1 MIRIRPI
8 QKQDFEQL
16 TQIEFESFT
25 DPYPKEL
32 FQFLAGTQPDQ
43 FLVAVETKY
52 ETESILG
59 YAVADIDKK
68 KQSKIGHI
76 LSIAIG
82 KKYRRRGF
90 GSRLLSKLINV
101 LISKG
106 CNGVVLEVRVSNDVA
121 HSFYQKLGFQEV
133 TRSRRF
139 YDDGEDAL
147 IMTLNLEEGS

>member
-43 FLVAVETKY
+43 FLVAVDTKN

-59 YAVADIDKK
+59 YAVADIDRR
-68 KQSKIGHI
+68 KQSKVGHI

-82 KKYRRRGF
+82 KKYQRRGF

-101 LISKG
+101 LKSKG
-106 CNGVVLEVRVSNDVA
+106 CTGVVLEVRVSNNVA
-121 HSFYQKLGFQEV
+121 HSFYQKLGFREV
-133 TRSRRF
+133 KRSRRF
-139 YDDGEDAL
+139 YDDDEDAL
-147 IMTLNLEEGS
+147 IMALNLEEEL

>member
-8 QKQDFEQL
+8 QKQDFKQL

-25 DPYPKEL
+25 DPYPMEL
-32 FQFLAGTQPDQ
+32 FQFLAVTQPDQ
-43 FLVAVETKY
+43 FLVVVEKKE

-68 KQSKIGHI
+68 IQSKIGHI

-101 LISKG
+101 LKSKG
-106 CNGVVLEVRVSNDVA
+106 CNGVVLEVRVSNDGA
-121 HSFYQKLGFQEV
+121 HSFYRKLGFREV
-133 TRSRRF
+133 KRSRRF

-147 IMTLNLEEGS
+147 IMALNLEEGS

>member
-25 DPYPKEL
+25 DPYPMEL
-32 FQFLAGTQPDQ
+32 FQFLARTQPDQ
-43 FLVAVETKY
+43 FLVIVEKEE

-68 KQSKIGHI
+68 IQSKIGHI

-101 LISKG
+101 LKSKG

-121 HSFYQKLGFQEV
+121 HSFYRKLGFREV
-133 TRSRRF
+133 KRSRRF

-147 IMTLNLEEGS
+147 IMALNLEEGS

>member
-8 QKQDFEQL
+8 QRQDFEQL

-43 FLVAVETKY
+43 FLVAVDTKN

-59 YAVADIDKK
+59 YAVADIDRR
-68 KQSKIGHI
+68 KQSKVGHI

-101 LISKG
+101 LKSKG
-106 CNGVVLEVRVSNDVA
+106 CTGVVLEVRVSNNVA
-121 HSFYQKLGFQEV
+121 HSFYQKLGFREV
-133 TRSRRF
+133 KRSRRF
-139 YDDGEDAL
+139 YDDDEDAL
-147 IMTLNLEEGS
+147 IMALNLEEEL

>member
-8 QKQDFEQL
+8 QKHDFEQL

-43 FLVAVETKY
+43 FLVIVEKKE

-59 YAVADIDKK
+59 YAVADIDRK
-68 KQSKIGHI
+68 KQSKVGHI

-82 KKYRRRGF
+82 KQYRRRRF

-101 LISKG
+101 LKSKG
-106 CNGVVLEVRVSNDVA
+106 CNGVILEVRVSNNDA
-121 HSFYQKLGFQEV
+121 RSFYQKLGFREV
-133 TRSRRF
+133 ERSRRF

-147 IMTLNLEEGS
+147 IMALNLEEES

>member
-1 MIRIRPI
+1 MIRIRTI

-43 FLVAVETKY
+43 FLVAIEKKG

-59 YAVADIDKK
+59 YAVADIDRKL
-68 KQSKIGHI
+68 QSKVGHI

-82 KKYRRRGF
+82 KKYRARPMSADKRGLFPEMGTKRRHNGTS
-90 GSRLLSKLINV
+90 SRPAKTQFTLQSIDAA
-101 LISKG
+101 IPG
-106 CNGVVLEVRVSNDVA
+106 AEGA
-121 HSFYQKLGFQEV
+121 
-133 TRSRRF
+133 TR
-139 YDDGEDAL
+139 
-147 IMTLNLEEGS
+147 

>member
-25 DPYPKEL
+25 DPYPEEL
-32 FQFLAGTQPDQ
+32 FQFLANTQPDQ
-43 FLVAVETKY
+43 FLVVVEGKE

-59 YAVADIDKK
+59 YAVADIDRK

-101 LISKG
+101 LKSKG
-106 CNGVVLEVRVSNDVA
+106 CNGVVLEVRVSNNVA
-121 HSFYQKLGFQEV
+121 NSFYQKLGFQEV
-133 TRSRRF
+133 KRSRSF

-147 IMTLNLEEGS
+147 IMALNLEEGS